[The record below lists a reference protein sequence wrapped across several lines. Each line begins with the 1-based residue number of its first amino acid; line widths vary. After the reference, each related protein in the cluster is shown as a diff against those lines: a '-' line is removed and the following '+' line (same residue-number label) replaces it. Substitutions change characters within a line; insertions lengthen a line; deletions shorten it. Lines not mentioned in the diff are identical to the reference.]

1 MSPALLRTIGSDL
14 APIGLAELVERAALQ
29 TRVDR
34 KYVVPLAAVGA
45 LLTALGSRARI
56 LEIDGQRSFRYES
69 VYFDT
74 PELTSYLLTA
84 RRRRR
89 RFKVRTR
96 TYVDSSECWLEVK
109 TRGSRGA
116 TVKRRRPYALHQRS
130 DLAPGRGFVDEI
142 LTQEQFP
149 AGELAPLRP
158 TLCTSYRRSTLFIP
172 TAASRVTIDTDL
184 TWQDGHR
191 ELSLSDLA
199 VVETKAGSAA
209 SEVDRLLWRAGH
221 RPARISKYA
230 TGLAALRPDLPAT
243 PWRRT
248 LRRHF
253 AADPAARPRSLTW
266 PQAS

>member
-56 LEIDGQRSFRYES
+56 LEI
-69 VYFDT
+69 YFDT